1 MNNMNENYDVDQD
14 AVMKI
19 ATSYFRKITKT
30 EKEAKAMLEGLS
42 RILQDEGSKLVHL
55 GNVLFL
61 VMVRGK
67 GIVEVHTIGE
77 EKKPRYMAKNFADL
91 ANYLRNIGV
100 KIAYTYSEDEKFKKL
115 AKMVDL
121 QVNEYKAKHEG
132 KTLNVFVVE
141 L

>member
-1 MNNMNENYDVDQD
+1 MADGVSSEEEKEIIQ
-14 AVMKI
+14 I

-42 RILQDEGSKLVHL
+42 RILQDDGSKLVHL